1 MTKRSLTHDS
11 PESREPSRSRVESRR
26 VLARVMR
33 FVRDAAAANE
43 PLLGEVELAERVGCT
58 RKQVR
63 DILASLEQ
71 QGVVHR
77 RQGAA
82 TTVDPVAMRMGIR
95 LEDQVQHE
103 VLLRQLGYESTVE
116 VLSTVALPLPAAI
129 AAMLMLPAGMPATQ
143 VVKRWRADGAVAM
156 VAYDLIPLPESGGS
170 EGPGSE
176 HLGDSVFATVQ
187 RLWGEPV
194 VWQVA
199 TPSAELLSA
208 EDAVHFQRDPGIP
221 MLTLEIVG
229 IGQSGR
235 RLFHAREVHD
245 PATVSYSLMRTPR
258 PPQAFSTARY
268 QF

>member
-1 MTKRSLTHDS
+1 MTKKQPT
-11 PESREPSRSRVESRR
+11 PEHPDGRESSPSRAESRR

-33 FVRDAAAANE
+33 FVRDAAAAHE

-63 DILASLEQ
+63 DILAALEQ
-71 QGVVHR
+71 QGIVHR

-82 TTVDPVAMRMGIR
+82 TTVDPVAMRMGVR

-103 VLLRQLGYESTVE
+103 VLLSQLGYESTVE
-116 VLSTVALPLPAAI
+116 VLSRHDVPLPAAI
-129 AAMLMLPAGMPATQ
+129 AAMLMLPAGARATR

-156 VAYDLIPLPESGGS
+156 VAHDLIPLPEGVGS
-170 EGPGSE
+170 ESPGA
-176 HLGDSVFATVQ
+176 SVFETVQ

-199 TPSAELLSA
+199 TPSAELLDE
-208 EDAVHFQRDPGIP
+208 EDAVHFERDPGVP
-221 MLTLEIVG
+221 VLTLDIIG

-245 PATVSYSLMRTPR
+245 PATVSYSLMRSPL
-258 PPQAFSTARY
+258 PPLSFSTARY